1 MRRVFFEI
9 TSAMD
14 TNLENAR
21 DEICQELSS
30 QWLVLSDQVRQ
41 QALSLK
47 SRTVGTALSGE
58 ASALAQDSEK
68 LCEHF
73 ERLHGDLE
81 KLLKLLSD
89 EETEL
94 GQSQS
99 APAATESARQAIQAQ
114 DKDHQISDDLKDVI
128 KALFMWRDDPAKN
141 RQSED

>member
-1 MRRVFFEI
+1 
-9 TSAMD
+9 MD

-30 QWLVLSDQVRQ
+30 KWLVLSNQVRQ

-68 LCEHF
+68 LCGHF

-94 GQSQS
+94 GQVQS
-99 APAATESARQAIQAQ
+99 APVATESARQAIQAQ
-114 DKDHQISDDLKDVI
+114 DKDHRKSDDLKDVI
-128 KALFMWRDDPAKN
+128 KALFMWRDNPVRN
-141 RQSED
+141 RQTED

>member
-1 MRRVFFEI
+1 
-9 TSAMD
+9 MD
-14 TNLENAR
+14 PNLENAR

-30 QWLVLSDQVRQ
+30 KWLVLSDQVRQ

-73 ERLHGDLE
+73 ERLHGDVE

-89 EETEL
+89 GEAESDQT
-94 GQSQS
+94 QS
-99 APAATESARQAIQAQ
+99 APVATEAARQAIQAQ
-114 DKDHQISDDLKDVI
+114 DKDHRKSDDLKDVI

>member
-1 MRRVFFEI
+1 
-9 TSAMD
+9 MD
-14 TNLENAR
+14 TNLENVR

-73 ERLHGDLE
+73 ERLHGDLD

>member
-1 MRRVFFEI
+1 
-9 TSAMD
+9 MD